1 MRRDRLKVTTPELLL
16 LTIDLLRMGNG
27 EGTSID
33 GVSGILGVKRRT
45 VHRYVS
51 DLARKGYLLRA
62 KSRPVAV
69 KMTSAG
75 TRKCE
80 EISEK
85 CRGFRIVGEG
95 YGLDRIM
102 DMDYFF
108 KHISSPNVLIPFLR
122 KIREGAPFDI
132 PEYLGLR
139 SSSLPGSRFTSILN
153 EMRSR
158 DEDSDTNSLD
168 LSSLKIHD
176 EGDFD
181 DVYDLDRIGRLL
193 LECDRLRRQGKID
206 EALSIYES
214 LLEKCSGLRTNEY
227 LMVETGLIQ
236 SIRYKEGPR
245 EALERIDSSLNQ
257 ALNSVHKGQLR
268 RIKADILSDLGEFEE
283 AERFYIKA
291 LGTFRSGNYPNL
303 LALTFN
309 NMGVMYFRMERLE
322 EAEKYWKKTRGL
334 SLRENLP
341 WARALS
347 LTNLSDL
354 YALNGRIRSARRML
368 KEALTIFE
376 RLGDLEGQSGVHFN
390 LSLVLIEAGKR
401 ELAVKYFLRSAEF
414 PMRYSLKR
422 KERYE
427 VFRERFEK
435 MGWFLPFHLNT
446 PP

>member
-1 MRRDRLKVTTPELLL
+1 
-16 LTIDLLRMGNG
+16 
-27 EGTSID
+27 
-33 GVSGILGVKRRT
+33 
-45 VHRYVS
+45 
-51 DLARKGYLLRA
+51 
-62 KSRPVAV
+62 
-69 KMTSAG
+69 
-75 TRKCE
+75 
-80 EISEK
+80 
-85 CRGFRIVGEG
+85 
-95 YGLDRIM
+95 
-102 DMDYFF
+102 MDYFF

-257 ALNSVHKGQLR
+257 ALNSVHKGAEKDQGGYPVRSR
-268 RIKADILSDLGEFEE
+268 RIRRGRKIL
-283 AERFYIKA
+283 Y
-291 LGTFRSGNYPNL
+291 
-303 LALTFN
+303 
-309 NMGVMYFRMERLE
+309 
-322 EAEKYWKKTRGL
+322 
-334 SLRENLP
+334 
-341 WARALS
+341 
-347 LTNLSDL
+347 
-354 YALNGRIRSARRML
+354 
-368 KEALTIFE
+368 
-376 RLGDLEGQSGVHFN
+376 QSTWNVQ
-390 LSLVLIEAGKR
+390 VR
-401 ELAVKYFLRSAEF
+401 ELSEPSGFDIQ
-414 PMRYSLKR
+414 
-422 KERYE
+422 
-427 VFRERFEK
+427 
-435 MGWFLPFHLNT
+435 
-446 PP
+446 